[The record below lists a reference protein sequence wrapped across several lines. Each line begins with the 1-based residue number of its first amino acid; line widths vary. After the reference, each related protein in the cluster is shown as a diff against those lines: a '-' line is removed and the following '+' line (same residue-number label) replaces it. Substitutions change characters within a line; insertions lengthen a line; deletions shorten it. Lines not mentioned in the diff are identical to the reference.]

1 MMNRRR
7 FLTRS
12 VQASL
17 ATATAAFWGNSLAS
31 RAFAQSVG
39 STYKAIV
46 VITLNGG
53 NDANNLLVPLDPAEY
68 AEYSQMRGSLA
79 LPISSLIAL
88 NSASGAPTYG
98 VHPSLTNV
106 AALYNSGRALAVAGV
121 GPMVQPATKAAIDR
135 LGRSNRRSD
144 CAAIRVSSAGPQ
156 CRTEQHLHI
165 RQYGAGHCSTRRQ
178 PLLSAAT
185 RP

>member
-7 FLTRS
+7 FITRS

-17 ATATAAFWGNSLAS
+17 ATATSAFWGNSLAS

-53 NDANNLLVPLDPAEY
+53 NDANNLLVPLDPTEY
-68 AEYSQMRGSLA
+68 AEYSQMRGTLA

-88 NSASGAPTYG
+88 NRAAHRLTECTLRLRTLPLFTIPGAHWRLLELAPWFSQRQKPKSSLVKYLSLRHCCPTLLASPSGK
-98 VHPSLTNV
+98 VHKPF
-106 AALYNSGRALAVAGV
+106 RRQQVAG
-121 GPMVQPATKAAIDR
+121 AAESLI
-135 LGRSNRRSD
+135 
-144 CAAIRVSSAGPQ
+144 
-156 CRTEQHLHI
+156 
-165 RQYGAGHCSTRRQ
+165 
-178 PLLSAAT
+178 
-185 RP
+185 